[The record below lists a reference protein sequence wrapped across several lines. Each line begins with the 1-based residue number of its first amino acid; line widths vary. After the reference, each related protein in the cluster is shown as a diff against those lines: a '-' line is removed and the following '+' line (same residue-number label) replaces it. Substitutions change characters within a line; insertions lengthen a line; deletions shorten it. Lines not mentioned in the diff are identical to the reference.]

1 MEQKKL
7 MDFGTFKEAVV
18 KDILSYMPPEMRQLE
33 MLEQPVK
40 KVNIYL
46 TGLTFKKEGIMEC
59 PTIYV
64 EELYEDYREHG
75 DLQKALQKGVK
86 IVCAGFAMELDVSGM
101 LDKDRVKENV
111 VLQIINTEMNKEL
124 LLGVPHRNFQ
134 DLSIIYYITKA
145 HKSYTAN
152 VIIQNGLL
160 ELLEMDEQQLYNFAL
175 ANTKK
180 LFPTIIHAFL
190 PEELAPLEYN
200 MFFVSNTENNRSG
213 SACILYEEV
222 LCSLEEKIHG
232 NFYILP
238 VSKYEMLVV
247 SAENHDLAQLKQMVK
262 EVNDTALSPSEVLSY
277 NVYYYDTRKKQ
288 ITIASN

>member
-40 KVNIYL
+40 KVNISL
-46 TGLTFKKEGIMEC
+46 TGLTFRKEGIIEC

-86 IVCAGFAMELDVSGM
+86 IVCAGFAMELDVSDM

-175 ANTKK
+175 ANTKR
-180 LFPTIIHAFL
+180 LFPVIIHASL
-190 PEELAPLEYN
+190 PEQLAPPEYN
-200 MFFVSNTENNRSG
+200 MFFLSNKENNASG
-213 SACILYEEV
+213 SACILYKEV
-222 LCSLEEKIHG
+222 LCSLEERIHG
-232 NFYILP
+232 SFYILP
-238 VSKYEMLVV
+238 SSKYDVIVV
-247 SAENHDLAQLKQMVK
+247 SAKSHDLSELKQLVK
-262 EVNDTALSPSEVLSY
+262 ETNDIVLSPNEILSY
-277 NVYYYDTRKKQ
+277 NVYYYDTRTKQ
-288 ITIASN
+288 ITIAN